1 MNICFFTA
9 ELFNGKPHIGS
20 TKLRAHNLI
29 KYWDEASLYKYGAK
43 ANVMIYQKVYTTFD
57 FKYQE
62 HFKGIQILDICDP
75 DWKDTPDIYI
85 THTMNLMDAVVVPTE
100 TMCKYLQQMTKTPV
114 HVIKDRF
121 DISEFPTPK
130 VHSGTLK
137 TAVWFGYSHNADNLK
152 FAIPSLEKRG
162 IKLIVI
168 SNEDPHAYRWAL
180 DQNEYHDKQYT
191 FVKYNLDTVYS
202 EIQKADV
209 AVFPEG
215 HRPFDRFKSEN
226 KTIISQLCGM
236 PVVKNADELEA
247 MMKPE
252 ARNEHIASVYG
263 IVKEEYDCRKS
274 VQEYKSLISQIQGE
288 IRDE

>member
-1 MNICFFTA
+1 MIRFFTA
-9 ELFNGKPHIGS
+9 ELFNGKAHIGS

-43 ANVMIYQKVYTTFD
+43 TDVMIYQKVYTTFD

-100 TMCKYLQQMTKTPV
+100 SMRKYLQQMTKTPV

-121 DISEFPTPK
+121 DISEFPAPK
-130 VHSGTLK
+130 VHTG
-137 TAVWFGYSHNADNLK
+137 AVEKAIWFGYSHNADNLK
-152 FAIPSLEKRG
+152 FAMPSLEKRG
-162 IKLIVI
+162 IKLIVV

-180 DQNEYHDKQYT
+180 DQNKYHETSYS
-191 FVKYNLDTVYS
+191 FVKYNLDTVYDA
-202 EIQKADV
+202 IQEADV
-209 AVFPEG
+209 TVFPEG
-215 HRPFDRFKSEN
+215 HKPFDKFKSEN
-226 KTIISQLCGM
+226 KTIISQLCGV
-236 PVVKNADELEA
+236 PVIKNADDLEA

-252 ARNEHIASVYG
+252 ARNKAIEDVYAT
-263 IVKEEYDCRKS
+263 IKEEYDCRKS
-274 VQEYKSLISQIQGE
+274 VEEYKDLINTIGR
-288 IRDE
+288 IG